1 MSGSGLRLDVSGSD
15 NLPNY
20 MKFLYRIILDL
31 YEEIEQEMKNNG
43 RVYALNYH
51 VKEVCLFIFL
61 LLPHYKF
68 LMSGRKMVDFT
79 ILNY

>member
-31 YEEIEQEMKNNG
+31 YEEIEQEMKKNG

-51 VKEVCLFIFL
+51 VKEVRFFFFNLFINTSL
-61 LLPHYKF
+61 
-68 LMSGRKMVDFT
+68 
-79 ILNY
+79 